1 MGPHLIQE
9 LNVLADSLGPE
20 FANCGLPCAAAD
32 ALQELITA
40 LGSAK
45 TVLINR
51 HNSETDLWE
60 RMAALG
66 KIDDV
71 LGVSTVVHRGAA
83 RVLAAGADAEGHG
96 PAPGPSPA
104 WAETRDSCRARLRQ
118 DAGLGRVARAATG
131 HAVGPTAALLAA
143 GRPTALLKSIA
154 APAIRSRRR
163 IQSKCVSRLAAV
175 WSLHGAW
182 GPLRVFLPGSGQDN
196 GIALTRALGLARF
209 KSAIGGTP
217 EVARFARHEDD
228 LFLVLA
234 SDGVFAVLTPEM
246 VHHIIA
252 SSASAQHAA
261 EAVIEAVLER
271 GAPDNASV
279 IVVDMR

>member
-1 MGPHLIQE
+1 
-9 LNVLADSLGPE
+9 
-20 FANCGLPCAAAD
+20 
-32 ALQELITA
+32 
-40 LGSAK
+40 
-45 TVLINR
+45 
-51 HNSETDLWE
+51 
-60 RMAALG
+60 
-66 KIDDV
+66 
-71 LGVSTVVHRGAA
+71 
-83 RVLAAGADAEGHG
+83 
-96 PAPGPSPA
+96 
-104 WAETRDSCRARLRQ
+104 
-118 DAGLGRVARAATG
+118 
-131 HAVGPTAALLAA
+131 
-143 GRPTALLKSIA
+143 
-154 APAIRSRRR
+154 
-163 IQSKCVSRLAAV
+163 
-175 WSLHGAW
+175 
-182 GPLRVFLPGSGQDN
+182 LRVFLPGSGQDN